1 LKAKK
6 IIAILLMLTVFVQYY
21 PANAASQTQ
30 TATRST
36 NTSGATLTFYINDD
50 GTSSEIATVL
60 GKTGVSSISGSI
72 LIYKNVNKKLELL
85 HTYHI
90 ATNSRLLN
98 VAKHYKFVQSGT
110 YTCKL
115 HVNVFKDNV
124 PETVHMEA
132 ERTYTHHAG

>member
-1 LKAKK
+1 MKAKK
-6 IIAILLMLTVFVQYY
+6 IIAILLMLTVFVQCY
-21 PANAASQTQ
+21 PAEASSQTQ
-30 TATRST
+30 TITRST
-36 NTSGATLTFYINDD
+36 NTSGATLTFYINGD

-72 LIYKNVNKKLELL
+72 LIYKNINKKLELL

-98 VAKHYKFVQSGT
+98 VDKHYKFVQSGT

-132 ERTYTHHAG
+132 ERSFILQA